1 MSLRCGKQL
10 CHVVVTWGL
19 CQRKYIVVLVCDWDE
34 IVWGCCPR
42 VADCILA
49 CLGLLREDGGW
60 EIAEWNLEKVYENQQ
75 QLLETS
81 PELIDSGNHHG
92 NSQSCYAPPKA
103 DRMQPRQITVW
114 TMRPQN
120 S

>member
-81 PELIDSGNHHG
+81 PRANRQRKPPWQ
-92 NSQSCYAPPKA
+92 QSILLCPSKG
-103 DRMQPRQITVW
+103 
-114 TMRPQN
+114 
-120 S
+120 